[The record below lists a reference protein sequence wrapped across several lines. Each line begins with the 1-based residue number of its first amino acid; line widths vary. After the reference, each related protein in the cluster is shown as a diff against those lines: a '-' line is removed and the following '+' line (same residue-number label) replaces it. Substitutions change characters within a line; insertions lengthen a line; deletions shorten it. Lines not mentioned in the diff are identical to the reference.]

1 MNPGHT
7 RRAPGR
13 AFAALAPLAF
23 ALAIAITVAPA
34 AADDLAA
41 SPLNALLDMEVSGA
55 SKFTLRMSDTAS
67 SVSVMTAEQM
77 RALGV
82 RTLADVLQTMR
93 GLVVSSDRTYSYL
106 GVRGLATPGDYNTRV
121 LVLID
126 GNRINDTVYDQAF
139 LGQEFPVDLDL
150 VERVEF
156 IPGQGSAVHGANA
169 LYGVVNVVLRHPAQS
184 SGRELAVGLAP
195 GRTRQARATGSIE
208 FASGASLML
217 SASGLRMG
225 GTDAVYADGSVS
237 RDTDHERASKLL
249 ARYSAGDVDVTLIH
263 GDRTKGLTNIA
274 GTAFGDSRSLY
285 RDTETLLNLALDRRI
300 DDTSRWKLRAYAGAY
315 DFRADYAMDTTPV
328 AINRDGAV
336 SRWWGVEGNVF
347 TERFT
352 DHKLVLG
359 TDWQVS
365 ARRDQ
370 TNADLDPYSLLLDDH
385 RSGHRI
391 AVFAEDQW
399 TPWAALSFTLGA
411 RWDRLESGDASFS
424 PRLAAVWRAG
434 ERVTFKF
441 SHGSAFRPANAYE
454 AFYATPT
461 TGGYKG
467 NDQLAP
473 EKVTGDELVAELRP
487 DTSTRATLSLYANRA
502 RDLLVQTVD
511 ERDGLLVFNNAGGF
525 DAHGVEAEWEHVWP
539 TGTLL
544 RANLSLHRVNGGSAE
559 GIAANNAARRAKL
572 IAIHPVAP
580 HWTLGVASV
589 VASHRGEVPG
599 YGTTSLT
606 LTRTLAGQ
614 RGFVSASIDDVFDRQ
629 PSDPGADSVLQGSTP
644 QYGRSLRLKLGLA
657 F

>member
-7 RRAPGR
+7 RPARGC
-13 AFAALAPLAF
+13 AFAALGPLAL
-23 ALAIAITVAPA
+23 ALASLCTPA

-41 SPLNALLDMEVSGA
+41 NPLTALLDMEVSGA
-55 SKFTLRMSDTAS
+55 SKFTLHMSDTAS

-77 RALGV
+77 RALGL
-82 RTLADVLQTMR
+82 RTLGDVLQTMR
-93 GLVVSSDRTYSYL
+93 GLVVSSDRTYTYL

-126 GNRINDTVYDQAF
+126 GNRINDTVFDQAF

-184 SGRELAVGLAP
+184 SARELAVSLAP
-195 GRTRQARATGSIE
+195 GSLRQARATGSVE
-208 FASGASLML
+208 LASGALLML

-237 RDTDHERASKLL
+237 RDTDHERGTKLL
-249 ARYSAGDVDVTLIH
+249 ARYTAGDIDATLIH

-274 GTAFGDSRSLY
+274 GTTFGDPRSLY
-285 RDTETLLNLALDRRI
+285 RDTETLLNVALDRRI
-300 DDTSRWKLRAYAGAY
+300 DDTSHWKLRAYAGAY
-315 DFRADYAMDTTPV
+315 DFHADYAMDTVPV
-328 AINRDGAV
+328 ALNRDGAV
-336 SRWWGVEGNVF
+336 SRWWGVEGNLF
-347 TERFT
+347 TERFA
-352 DHKLVLG
+352 DHKMVLG

-370 TNADLDPYSLLLDDH
+370 TNADLDPYTLILDDH

-399 TPWAALSFTLGA
+399 TPWASLSFTLGA

-424 PRLAAVWRAG
+424 PRLAAVWRAS
-434 ERVTFKF
+434 ERMTLKF

-454 AFYATPT
+454 SFYSTPT

-473 EKVTGDELVAELRP
+473 EKVTGDELVAEYRP
-487 DTSTRATLSLYANRA
+487 DASTRATFSLYANHA

-511 ERDGLLVFNNAGGF
+511 DSDGLLMFNNSGGF
-525 DAHGVEAEWEHVWP
+525 DAHGIEAEWEHVWAS
-539 TGTLL
+539 GTLL
-544 RANLSLHRVNGGSAE
+544 RANVSLHRVNGSSAE
-559 GIAANNAARRAKL
+559 GIAANNAARLAKL
-572 IAIHPVAP
+572 VAIHPIAP
-580 HWTLGVASV
+580 RWTLGVV
-589 VASHRGEVPG
+589 TVMLSHRGDTAG
-599 YGTTSLT
+599 YGTTGLT
-606 LTRTLAGQ
+606 IARTLANK
-614 RGFVSASIDDVFDRQ
+614 RAFVSASIDDVFDRQ